1 MMAAPAAERPECE
14 LATEPE
20 SRRSATIRKGVA
32 HARTFAG
39 ALLPTVAALA
49 VQLVAF
55 AIVARGL
62 GVEAFG
68 AYTAAVA
75 LAVIGVECVGLGG
88 GDLLVRGTARDA
100 ARFRFYYGNMLL
112 LAGATF
118 PLVVGGGTWIAYSFM
133 DTRLSLASIVLVLA
147 GEIAVGRAA
156 SSLELVMVAHRHTVR
171 AGWLRLTTAS
181 LRLALAGAF
190 FILLGQSKLDTWIM
204 AASVQ
209 AALTA
214 FGYILLGAR
223 LYGRPLP
230 TLLSSELPA
239 GATFCLN
246 QISRASQGNIDRI
259 VLSRFAEAATV
270 GVYGA
275 ASRVLALGLFPL
287 QVVTRMT
294 YANYFLHGRNGM
306 KASRRYA
313 LRVSPVMLATG
324 LAASGAVA
332 LAGACAPWILGEDF
346 AGMSRLAALLSLA
359 LPLIALQYPAA
370 DALTGAGRQGVR
382 AMISVAA
389 AIGFGFIM
397 ALGARIGGSDGLAAA
412 FVIGH
417 GVFAAA
423 LWTAACLA
431 KDPGEPADERPEAMP
446 EPSPSLSSGS
456 PKQK

>member
-1 MMAAPAAERPECE
+1 MRARRSMMAAPVADGPERELTTNSLSRHAA
-14 LATEPE
+14 A
-20 SRRSATIRKGVA
+20 IREGAA
-32 HARTFAG
+32 HARTFAS
-39 ALLPTVAALA
+39 ALLPTAAALA
-49 VQLVAF
+49 VQLAAF
-55 AIVARGL
+55 VIVARGL
-62 GVEAFG
+62 GVDAFG

-100 ARFRFYYGNMLL
+100 ARFRSYYGNMLI

-118 PLVVGGGTWIAYSFM
+118 PLVVGGGTWIACSFM
-133 DTRLSLASIVLVLA
+133 DTRLSPASIVLVLA
-147 GEIAVGRAA
+147 GEIALGRAA
-156 SSLELVMVAHRHTVR
+156 SSLELIMVAHRHTVR
-171 AGWLRLTTAS
+171 AGWLRLATAG
-181 LRLALAGAF
+181 LRLALAAAF
-190 FILLGQSKLDTWIM
+190 FILLGQSNLEIWIM
-204 AASVQ
+204 VASVQ
-209 AALTA
+209 AASTA
-214 FGYILLGAR
+214 LGYILLGAR
-223 LYGRPLP
+223 LYGRPRPMLFP
-230 TLLSSELPA
+230 SELPA
-239 GATFCLN
+239 GAAFCLT
-246 QISRASQGNIDRI
+246 QVSRAAQGNIDRI
-259 VLSRFAEAATV
+259 ILSRFAEAATV

-306 KASRRYA
+306 RASRRYA

-332 LAGACAPWILGEDF
+332 LAGACAPWILGKDF

-389 AIGFGFIM
+389 AIGFGFAM
-397 ALGARIGGSDGLAAA
+397 ALGARLGGSEGLAAA
-412 FVIGH
+412 FVLGH
-417 GVFAAA
+417 GAFAAA

-431 KDPGEPADERPEAMP
+431 KDPEKPTDGEA
-446 EPSPSLSSGS
+446 
-456 PKQK
+456 

>member
-1 MMAAPAAERPECE
+1 MAAPAADGPERE
-14 LATEPE
+14 LTTDPRGRHA
-20 SRRSATIRKGVA
+20 AAIRKGAA
-32 HARTFAG
+32 HARTFVG
-39 ALLPTVAALA
+39 ALLPTATALA
-49 VQLVAF
+49 VQLAAF

-62 GVEAFG
+62 GVDAFG
-68 AYTAAVA
+68 AYTAVVA

-100 ARFRFYYGNMLL
+100 ARFRLYYGNMLA

-118 PLVVGGGTWIAYSFM
+118 PLVVGGGAWIAYSFM
-133 DTRLSLASIVLVLA
+133 DIRLSLTSIVLLLA
-147 GEIAVGRAA
+147 GEIALGRAA

-171 AGWLRLTTAS
+171 AGWLRLMTAS
-181 LRLALAGAF
+181 LRLALAATF
-190 FILLGQSKLDTWIM
+190 FILLGQSNLETWIM
-204 AASVQ
+204 VASAQ
-209 AALTA
+209 AAVTA
-214 FGYILLGAR
+214 FGYVLLGAR

-230 TLLSSELPA
+230 TLLASELPA
-239 GATFCLN
+239 GAAFCLN
-246 QISRASQGNIDRI
+246 QASRAAQGNIDRI
-259 VLSRFAEAATV
+259 ILSRFAEAATV

-275 ASRVLALGLFPL
+275 ASRILAIGLFPL

-294 YANYFLHGRNGM
+294 YPNFFLHGRNGIR
-306 KASRRYA
+306 ASRDYA

-324 LAASGAVA
+324 LVASGAVA
-332 LAGACAPWILGEDF
+332 LAGVCAPWVLGKDF

-389 AIGFGFIM
+389 AIGFGFAM
-397 ALGARIGGSDGLAAA
+397 ALGAWLGGSDGLAAA

-423 LWTAACLA
+423 LWAAACLA
-431 KDPGEPADERPEAMP
+431 KDSVKPADERPEAIP
-446 EPSPSLSSGS
+446 ERSRPLSSES
-456 PKQK
+456 SSQR